1 LNLDANFLVSVIMV
15 SDSTRWDLWVFI
27 LEVWSGCDFVWTGD
41 EFVKRENAI
50 LIGNHSGGLDF
61 VPGIVVTSRAGVGC
75 GHMMTLMKKSLQYMP
90 TIGTLHSHLMY
101 CFLAKRH
108 LFHQI
113 CW

>member
-1 LNLDANFLVSVIMV
+1 MYLLGC
-15 SDSTRWDLWVFI
+15 RWDLWVFI

-61 VPGIVVTSRAGVGC
+61 VPGIVVTSRTGVGC

-90 TIGTLHSHLMY
+90 TIGMITLSLSLLHFWEASFM
-101 CFLAKRH
+101 FS
-108 LFHQI
+108 I
-113 CW
+113 